1 MGRTLLAVVLGIV
14 AAGLVVAGIEAI
26 GHALSPPPPGIDP
39 SDPAAMKSLIA
50 NLPQSALVIVV
61 LAWALGSIAGGFVAA
76 KVSRLHKRG
85 ASLAVGIAMVLLIA
99 VNFVAI
105 PHPAWMMV
113 CGVLLP
119 VPLAAWVGRKLAAI

>member
-1 MGRTLLAVVLGIV
+1 MGRTVLAVVLGIV

-26 GHALSPPPPGIDP
+26 GHALNPPPPGIDP
-39 SDPAAMKSLIA
+39 SDPAAMQSLIA
-50 NLPQSALVIVV
+50 NLPQSALVTVV

-76 KVSRLHKRG
+76 KISRRHTLG
-85 ASLAVGIAMVLLIA
+85 APLAVGIAMVLLIG

-119 VPLAAWVGRKLAAI
+119 VPLAAWVGRRIAAI